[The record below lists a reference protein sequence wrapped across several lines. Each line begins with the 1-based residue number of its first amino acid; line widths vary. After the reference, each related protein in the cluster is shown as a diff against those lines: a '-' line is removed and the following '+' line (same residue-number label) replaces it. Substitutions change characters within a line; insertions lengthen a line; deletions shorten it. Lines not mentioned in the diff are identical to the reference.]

1 MPMERTCAWCRCRG
15 CLAGCCRTVQGRLAL
30 STACPKHS
38 WKTNNSFFFPCTNS
52 RSSVTLRLFN
62 PTMQDF
68 SLLFIFQNFTHSQAL
83 LVKGNRVPAVHPL
96 ANSLN
101 NCTPSKISLHV
112 CFMPTDLQIISLQ
125 LVKENLQITCFV
137 LEKI

>member
-1 MPMERTCAWCRCRG
+1 MPVERTCARCRCRG

-83 LVKGNRVPAVHPL
+83 LVKGNGVPAVHPL

-125 LVKENLQITCFV
+125 LVKENLQIPCFV